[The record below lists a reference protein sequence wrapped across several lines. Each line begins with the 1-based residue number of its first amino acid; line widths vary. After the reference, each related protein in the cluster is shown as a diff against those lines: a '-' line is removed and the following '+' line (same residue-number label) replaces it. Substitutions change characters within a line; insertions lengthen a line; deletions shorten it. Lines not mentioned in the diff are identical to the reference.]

1 MTNMTWDEL
10 IEAWEYSYDKDTTL
24 MDVIKLIPEDLQNN
38 GKILIRIMA
47 SSIGYCDKLF
57 DYKDLL
63 TDVDDDIVIKEFK
76 SIAMDSKLIN
86 VYVSYKNDYLSI
98 STKNDTI
105 VIDLDHD
112 ANITQDIYYC
122 VLRNVEERSRRTS
135 TKGNESLTFS
145 MSYPVSII
153 DYDELVITIDIDKFF
168 ELYKN
173 DKNLFHDEL
182 YKYLSEELGEHSEK
196 HATNI
201 SDSIEY
207 DYEFDLK

>member
-10 IEAWEYSYDKDTTL
+10 VDAWEYSYDEDTTL
-24 MDVIKLIPEDLQNN
+24 KDIIPLIPEGLQNN
-38 GKILIRIMA
+38 AKILIRIFS
-47 SSIGYCDKLF
+47 SSIGYCDKTF
-57 DYKDLL
+57 SYKDLCSG
-63 TDVDDDIVIKEFK
+63 DDDNIVVKEFK
-76 SIAMDSKLIN
+76 SIAMDSKLTN

-98 STKNDTI
+98 STKNDTV
-105 VIDLDHD
+105 VIDLSSDM
-112 ANITQDIYYC
+112 NIVQEIYYC
-122 VLRNVEERSRRTS
+122 VLRNVEGRNHRTFTES
-135 TKGNESLTFS
+135 NESLTFS
-145 MSYPVSII
+145 MSYPVSTI

-201 SDSIEY
+201 NDGNEY

>member
-10 IEAWEYSYDKDTTL
+10 VDAWEYSYDEDTTL
-24 MDVIKLIPEDLQNN
+24 KDIIPLIPEGLQNN
-38 GKILIRIMA
+38 AKILIRIFS
-47 SSIGYCDKLF
+47 SSIGYCDKTF
-57 DYKDLL
+57 SYKDLCSG
-63 TDVDDDIVIKEFK
+63 DDDNIVVKEFK
-76 SIAMDSKLIN
+76 SIAMDSKLTN

-98 STKNDTI
+98 STKNDTV
-105 VIDLDHD
+105 VIDLSSDM
-112 ANITQDIYYC
+112 NIVQEIYYC
-122 VLRNVEERSRRTS
+122 VLRNVEGRNHRTFTES
-135 TKGNESLTFS
+135 NESLTFS
-145 MSYPVSII
+145 MSYPVSTI

-182 YKYLSEELGEHSEK
+182 YKYLSEELGEHSGK

-201 SDSIEY
+201 NDGNEY